1 LSYWPSK
8 KARQVFRAIE
18 RLGWSVKE
26 EKGSSHKQM
35 VHASYSEATWA
46 FKDGDE
52 IGPKMM
58 ARLENPFIS
67 IARICSSE
75 AVVRHQALVLF

>member
-8 KARQVFRAIE
+8 KARQVFKAIE
-18 RLGWSVKE
+18 RVGWTIKE

-35 VHASYSEATWA
+35 VHPSYPEATWA
-46 FKDGDE
+46 FKDSEE

-58 ARLENPFIS
+58 ARLAKVFHFD
-67 IARICSSE
+67 RGD
-75 AVVRHQALVLF
+75 L